1 MTKILKYSEYN
12 QFENIPLEIINN
24 ICNPVI
30 NESIIENSVFDK
42 IAKKLSK
49 DLKFNFGLVFTFGT
63 GIKMMIP
70 IVNNLVENGTF
81 NFELTE
87 ENIIL
92 LCITAVS
99 ITYLEETSNKVGND
113 INPDGDKSYVTK
125 KDAQTMLEELKL
137 RGIGQGLVKKFV
149 NSFKSIGQF
158 FKTLFRGTPYVIN
171 GLIDM
176 FGYASFL
183 IPCMNAISMFV
194 GKYDI
199 NLDTICSNMMS
210 IGIGVSSFVAKQ
222 GVSWLVNKLKNSLNI
237 KNFGKS
243 IDEPIEILPY
253 NIVDGESD
261 IKDSQKLI
269 KEQ

>member
-1 MTKILKYSEYN
+1 MAKILKYSEYD
-12 QFENIPLEIINN
+12 QIENIPLEIINN

-42 IAKKLSK
+42 ISRKLAK
-49 DLKFNFGLVFTFGT
+49 DLKFNLGLVFTFGT

-70 IVNNLVENGTF
+70 IVSNLIENGTF

-92 LCITAVS
+92 LCITAIS
-99 ITYLEETSNKVGND
+99 ITYLEETSNKVGD
-113 INPDGDKSYVTK
+113 AINPLGNKSYVTK

-149 NSFKSIGQF
+149 TSFKSIGQF
-158 FKTLFRGTPYVIN
+158 FKILFKGTPYVIN

-176 FGYASFL
+176 FGYASLL

-199 NLDTICSNMMS
+199 SLDNIAANMVS

-222 GVSWLVNKLKNSLNI
+222 GVSWLVNKIKTSLNI

-253 NIVDGESD
+253 TIVDGETD
-261 IKDSQKLI
+261 IEDHNKLI